1 MHSTKALLIIFIPP
15 RLLQTI
21 QLPFF
26 FLYKIDQ
33 ILILNLFNLPQVI
46 NNGHS
51 PELIA

>member
-1 MHSTKALLIIFIPP
+1 M
-15 RLLQTI
+15 LQTI